1 MVTSICSIETW
12 KQMEVFRR
20 FKREG
25 NQVRQVI
32 MKLMSN
38 DEVNNLKL
46 SNNKADK
53 KKTPEEKE
61 KNQYLE
67 EEVD

>member
-1 MVTSICSIETW
+1 
-12 KQMEVFRR
+12 
-20 FKREG
+20 
-25 NQVRQVI
+25 

-61 KNQYLE
+61 KN
-67 EEVD
+67 